1 MKVFKN
7 GKVYVQNED
16 LILILRSGELMP
28 TSVLEKFYGNGPVI
42 IVQDNMEDYV
52 EFEETEQVEF
62 FKRLDWIVD
71 YDEVKNLST
80 EELEKIINDVRD
92 EMVKIRNKYSDL
104 SQNDNDC
111 YEKDS
116 IRYELLGN
124 KLYSLSKIQYFKARK
139 LELALPNET
148 GICRL
153 IRKFKNKIKEK

>member
-52 EFEETEQVEF
+52 EFEETDQVEF

-71 YDEVKNLST
+71 YDEVKNLSI
-80 EELEKIINDVRD
+80 EELEKLYDDTKD

-104 SQNDNDC
+104 SQNDDC

-116 IRYELLGN
+116 IRFELLGN

>member
-52 EFEETEQVEF
+52 EFEETDQVEF

-71 YDEVKNLST
+71 YDEMKNLSL
-80 EELEKIINDVRD
+80 EELEKLYDDTKD
-92 EMVKIRNKYSDL
+92 EMVKIKNKYNDL
-104 SQNDNDC
+104 SQKDDC

-116 IRYELLGN
+116 IRFELLGN

>member
-52 EFEETEQVEF
+52 EFEETDQVEF

-71 YDEVKNLST
+71 YDEMKNLSL
-80 EELEKIINDVRD
+80 EELEKLYDDTKD

-104 SQNDNDC
+104 SQNDDC

>member
-52 EFEETEQVEF
+52 EFEETDQVEF

-80 EELEKIINDVRD
+80 EELEKLYDDTKD

-104 SQNDNDC
+104 SQNDDC

-116 IRYELLGN
+116 IRFELLGN

>member
-16 LILILRSGELMP
+16 LILILRSGELVP

-52 EFEETEQVEF
+52 EFEETDQVEF

-80 EELEKIINDVRD
+80 EELEKLYDATKD

-104 SQNDNDC
+104 SQNDDC

-116 IRYELLGN
+116 IRFELLGN

>member
-52 EFEETEQVEF
+52 EFEETDQVEF

-80 EELEKIINDVRD
+80 EELENLYDDTKD
-92 EMVKIRNKYSDL
+92 EMVKIRNEYSDL
-104 SQNDNDC
+104 SQNDDC

-116 IRYELLGN
+116 IRFELLGN
-124 KLYSLSKIQYFKARK
+124 KLYSLSKIQYFKVRK

>member
-52 EFEETEQVEF
+52 EFEETDQVEF

-71 YDEVKNLST
+71 YDEVKNLSL
-80 EELEKIINDVRD
+80 EELEKLYDATKD
-92 EMVKIRNKYSDL
+92 EIVKIRNKYSDL
-104 SQNDNDC
+104 SQNDDC

-116 IRYELLGN
+116 IRFELLGN

>member
-52 EFEETEQVEF
+52 EFEETDQVEF
-62 FKRLDWIVD
+62 FKRLDWIVY

-80 EELEKIINDVRD
+80 EELEKLYDDTKD

-104 SQNDNDC
+104 SQNDDC

>member
-52 EFEETEQVEF
+52 EFEETDQVEF

-71 YDEVKNLST
+71 YDEVKNLSL
-80 EELEKIINDVRD
+80 EELEKLYDATKD

-104 SQNDNDC
+104 SQNDIFVKIC
-111 YEKDS
+111 QKKEY
-116 IRYELLGN
+116 
-124 KLYSLSKIQYFKARK
+124 LYSLYKYS
-139 LELALPNET
+139 
-148 GICRL
+148 
-153 IRKFKNKIKEK
+153 

>member
-52 EFEETEQVEF
+52 EFEETDQVEF

-71 YDEVKNLST
+71 YDEVKNLSL
-80 EELEKIINDVRD
+80 EELEKLYDATKD
-92 EMVKIRNKYSDL
+92 EIVKIRNKYSDL
-104 SQNDNDC
+104 SQNDDC

-116 IRYELLGN
+116 IRFELLGN

-139 LELALPNET
+139 LELTLPNET

>member
-52 EFEETEQVEF
+52 EFEETDQVEF

-80 EELEKIINDVRD
+80 EELEKLYDATKD

-104 SQNDNDC
+104 SQNDDC

>member
-52 EFEETEQVEF
+52 EFEETDQVEF

-80 EELEKIINDVRD
+80 EELEKLYDDTKD

-104 SQNDNDC
+104 SQNDDC

-116 IRYELLGN
+116 IRFELLGN

-153 IRKFKNKIKEK
+153 IRKFKNKIKVK

>member
-52 EFEETEQVEF
+52 EFEEADQVEF

-80 EELEKIINDVRD
+80 EELEKLYDDTKD

-104 SQNDNDC
+104 SQNDDC

>member
-28 TSVLEKFYGNGPVI
+28 TLVLEKFYGNGPVI

-52 EFEETEQVEF
+52 EFEETDQVEF

-80 EELEKIINDVRD
+80 EELEKLYDD
-92 EMVKIRNKYSDL
+92 TKDKMVKIRNKYSDL
-104 SQNDNDC
+104 SQNGDC

>member
-52 EFEETEQVEF
+52 EFEETDQVEF

-80 EELEKIINDVRD
+80 EELEKLYDATKD
-92 EMVKIRNKYSDL
+92 EIVKIRNKYSDL
-104 SQNDNDC
+104 SQNDDC

-116 IRYELLGN
+116 IRFELLGN

>member
-16 LILILRSGELMP
+16 LVLILRSGELMP
-28 TSVLEKFYGNGPVI
+28 TSVLEKIYGNGPVI

-52 EFEETEQVEF
+52 EFEEADQVEF
-62 FKRLDWIVD
+62 FKKLDWIVD

-80 EELEKIINDVRD
+80 EELEKLYDDTKD

-104 SQNDNDC
+104 SQNDDC

-116 IRYELLGN
+116 IRFELLGN

>member
-52 EFEETEQVEF
+52 EFEETDQVEF

-80 EELEKIINDVRD
+80 EELENLYDDTKD

-104 SQNDNDC
+104 SQNDDC

-116 IRYELLGN
+116 IRFELLGN
-124 KLYSLSKIQYFKARK
+124 KLYSLSKIQYFKVRK

>member
-16 LILILRSGELMP
+16 LILILRSGESMP
-28 TSVLEKFYGNGPVI
+28 TSVLEKIYGNGPVI
-42 IVQDNMEDYV
+42 IVKDNMEDYV
-52 EFEETEQVEF
+52 EFDEADQVEF

-71 YDEVKNLST
+71 YDEVKNLSL
-80 EELEKIINDVRD
+80 EELEKLYDATKD

-104 SQNDNDC
+104 SQNDDC

>member
-52 EFEETEQVEF
+52 EFEETDQVEF

-92 EMVKIRNKYSDL
+92 EMVKIKNKYSDL
-104 SQNDNDC
+104 SQNDDC

>member
-28 TSVLEKFYGNGPVI
+28 TSVLEKIYGNGPVI
-42 IVQDNMEDYV
+42 IVKDNMEDYV
-52 EFEETEQVEF
+52 EFDEADQVEF

-71 YDEVKNLST
+71 YDEMKNLSL
-80 EELEKIINDVRD
+80 EELEKLYDDTKD
-92 EMVKIRNKYSDL
+92 EMVKIKNKYSDL
-104 SQNDNDC
+104 SQKDDC

-116 IRYELLGN
+116 IRFELLGN

>member
-52 EFEETEQVEF
+52 EFEETDQVEF

-80 EELEKIINDVRD
+80 EELEKLYDDTKD
-92 EMVKIRNKYSDL
+92 EMVKIRNKYSDFC
-104 SQNDNDC
+104 QNDDC

-116 IRYELLGN
+116 IRFELLGN

>member
-52 EFEETEQVEF
+52 EFEETDQVEF

-80 EELEKIINDVRD
+80 EELEKLYDDTKD

-104 SQNDNDC
+104 SQNDDC

-116 IRYELLGN
+116 IRFELLGN
-124 KLYSLSKIQYFKARK
+124 KLYSLSKIQYFKDRK

>member
-28 TSVLEKFYGNGPVI
+28 TSVLEKFYGNSPVI

-52 EFEETEQVEF
+52 EFEETDQVEF

-80 EELEKIINDVRD
+80 EELEKLYDDTKD

-104 SQNDNDC
+104 SQNDDC

-116 IRYELLGN
+116 IRFELLGN

>member
-1 MKVFKN
+1 MKVFKK
-7 GKVYVQNED
+7 GKVQVQNED

-52 EFEETEQVEF
+52 EFEETDQVEF

-80 EELEKIINDVRD
+80 EELEKLYDDTKD

-104 SQNDNDC
+104 SQNDDC

-116 IRYELLGN
+116 IRFELLGN

>member
-42 IVQDNMEDYV
+42 VVQDNMEDYV
-52 EFEETEQVEF
+52 EFEETDQVEF

-71 YDEVKNLST
+71 YDEVKNLSL
-80 EELEKIINDVRD
+80 EELEKLYDATKD

-104 SQNDNDC
+104 SQNDDC

-116 IRYELLGN
+116 IRFELLGN

>member
-28 TSVLEKFYGNGPVI
+28 TSVLEKIYGNGPVI

-52 EFEETEQVEF
+52 EFEETDQVEF
-62 FKRLDWIVD
+62 FKRLDWIVN

-80 EELEKIINDVRD
+80 EELEKLYDDTKD
-92 EMVKIRNKYSDL
+92 ELVKIRNKYSDL
-104 SQNDNDC
+104 SQNDDC

-116 IRYELLGN
+116 IRFELLGN

>member
-1 MKVFKN
+1 M
-7 GKVYVQNED
+7 
-16 LILILRSGELMP
+16 
-28 TSVLEKFYGNGPVI
+28 
-42 IVQDNMEDYV
+42 
-52 EFEETEQVEF
+52 EFEETDQVEF

-80 EELEKIINDVRD
+80 EELEKLYDDTKD

-104 SQNDNDC
+104 SQNDDC

-116 IRYELLGN
+116 IRFELLGN

>member
-42 IVQDNMEDYV
+42 VVQDNMEDYV
-52 EFEETEQVEF
+52 EFEETDQVEF

-80 EELEKIINDVRD
+80 EELEKLYDDTKD

-104 SQNDNDC
+104 SQNDDC

-116 IRYELLGN
+116 IRFELLGN

>member
-52 EFEETEQVEF
+52 EFEETDQVEF

-71 YDEVKNLST
+71 YDEVKNLSL
-80 EELEKIINDVRD
+80 EELEKLYDATKD

-104 SQNDNDC
+104 SQNDDC

>member
-42 IVQDNMEDYV
+42 IDQDNMEDYV
-52 EFEETEQVEF
+52 EFEETDQVEF

-80 EELEKIINDVRD
+80 EELEKLYDDTKD

-104 SQNDNDC
+104 SQNDDC

-116 IRYELLGN
+116 IRFELLGN

>member
-42 IVQDNMEDYV
+42 IVKDNMEDYV
-52 EFEETEQVEF
+52 EFEEAEQVEF

-80 EELEKIINDVRD
+80 EELEKLYDATKD

-104 SQNDNDC
+104 SQNDDC

-116 IRYELLGN
+116 IRFELLGN

>member
-16 LILILRSGELMP
+16 LVLILRSGELMP
-28 TSVLEKFYGNGPVI
+28 TSVLEKIYGNGPVI

-52 EFEETEQVEF
+52 EFEEADQVEF
-62 FKRLDWIVD
+62 FKKLDWIVD
-71 YDEVKNLST
+71 YDEMKNLSL
-80 EELEKIINDVRD
+80 EELENLYDDTKD

-116 IRYELLGN
+116 IRFELLGN

>member
-52 EFEETEQVEF
+52 EFEETDQVEF

-71 YDEVKNLST
+71 YDEVKNLSL
-80 EELEKIINDVRD
+80 EELEKLYDATKD

-104 SQNDNDC
+104 SQNDDC

-116 IRYELLGN
+116 IRFELLGN

>member
-52 EFEETEQVEF
+52 EFEETDQVEF
-62 FKRLDWIVD
+62 FKRLNWIVD

-80 EELEKIINDVRD
+80 EELEKLYDDTKD

-104 SQNDNDC
+104 SQNDDC

>member
-42 IVQDNMEDYV
+42 IVKDNMEDYV
-52 EFEETEQVEF
+52 EFEEAEQVEF

-80 EELEKIINDVRD
+80 EELEKLYDDTKD
-92 EMVKIRNKYSDL
+92 EMVKIADKYRNL

>member
-52 EFEETEQVEF
+52 EFEETDQVEF

-80 EELEKIINDVRD
+80 EELEKLYDDTKD
-92 EMVKIRNKYSDL
+92 EMVKIKNKYSDL
-104 SQNDNDC
+104 SQNDDC

-116 IRYELLGN
+116 IRFELLGN